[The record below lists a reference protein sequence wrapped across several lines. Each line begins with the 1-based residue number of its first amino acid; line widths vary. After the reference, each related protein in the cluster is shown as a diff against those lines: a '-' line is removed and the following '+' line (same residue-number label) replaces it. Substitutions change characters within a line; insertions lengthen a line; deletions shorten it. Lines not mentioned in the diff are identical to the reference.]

1 VSLAAVALAQVK
13 TVLIDPRVYLRADEL
28 ASWGLILRV
37 PPRKRDR
44 IAWNDADDRRA
55 PALPQVGV
63 FHYAQPCRKT
73 GAKRFVALVTNKAVP
88 VLGVF
93 PMLGRNELLA
103 KA

>member
-1 VSLAAVALAQVK
+1 MSLAAVALAQVK
-13 TVLIDPRVYLRADEL
+13 TVLIEPRVYLRADEL

-37 PPRKRDR
+37 PPRRRDR

-55 PALPQVGV
+55 HSFTPSGRLSLGATLSENRSEALCP
-63 FHYAQPCRKT
+63 
-73 GAKRFVALVTNKAVP
+73 VTNKAFP
-88 VLGVF
+88 MLGVF